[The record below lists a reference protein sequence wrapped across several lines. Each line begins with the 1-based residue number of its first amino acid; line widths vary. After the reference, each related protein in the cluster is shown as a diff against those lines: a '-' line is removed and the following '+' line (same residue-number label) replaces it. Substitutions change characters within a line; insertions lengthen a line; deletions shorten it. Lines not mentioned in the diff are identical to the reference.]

1 VVTELGG
8 KMQSFIL
15 KIQERN
21 HSWSGRPAIVTT
33 HDTAED
39 AHAALVAYVLRNWP
53 DEIGTDPPDDTDEM
67 IDEYFEEV
75 PERYTITAKRSKRA

>member
-1 VVTELGG
+1 VATGLEGQ
-8 KMQSFIL
+8 MRSFIL
-15 KIQERN
+15 KIHDRN
-21 HSWSGRPAIVTT
+21 HSWSGRSAIVTT

-75 PERYTITAKRSKRA
+75 PERYTVMAKRSKRA